1 MRYYIVIPVNTKRC
15 AYEKK
20 NFNSNY
26 NTLLISR
33 KENRGRYL
41 SKYFGKD
48 LDVKEHKKK
57 AFFKSQN
64 LKMPKETRLML
75 TDDMIHELQNEN
87 IIFQKEYTRQI
98 YDTKSF
104 LATGSYLRD
113 NSVTYIKIKK
123 ENTYV
128 RGCSSE

>member
-1 MRYYIVIPVNTKRC
+1 MNSMSFSTQATRDPQLKVIVYKCWGIHDVIQKIE
-15 AYEKK
+15 A
-20 NFNSNY
+20 
-26 NTLLISR
+26 
-33 KENRGRYL
+33 
-41 SKYFGKD
+41 D
-48 LDVKEHKKK
+48 LDVKGHRKT

-104 LATGSYLRD
+104 LATGSYLKD
-113 NSVTYIKIKK
+113 SSVTYIKIKK
-123 ENTYV
+123 ETPGV
-128 RGCSSE
+128 RGDSDE